1 MRKRVTLC
9 VLTGALALS
18 TLAVPAAQADGSYGD
33 TKITK
38 VVVDG
43 DNKVVVG
50 RDETRFT
57 VSVTVTDDSGFG
69 FWSEAAEWLDV
80 YGPDSGWFQAKY
92 PSCSRVDDTTATC
105 TGGFVINP
113 RTDAP
118 EHLTDDNAGTYRV
131 DTWINASDKDWVWKE
146 SAGTFKLQRHTRL
159 TANASPEPV
168 RKGRTVTV
176 TGRLTRVSWETL
188 TYGGYGGQY
197 VKLQF
202 RKKGA
207 TSFTTLK
214 TVKSTSSGYV
224 SATTTAGYDGAY
236 RFVYAGNSASAAVTS
251 AADAVDVQ

>member
-1 MRKRVTLC
+1 MRKRVTLG

-43 DNKVVVG
+43 DNRVVVG
-50 RDETRFT
+50 KDPMSFAVKVT
-57 VSVTVTDDSGFG
+57 VSDDSGISG
-69 FWSEAAEWLDV
+69 GEWLDV
-80 YGPDSGWFQAKY
+80 YGPDSGWFHDKY

-105 TGGFVINP
+105 TGGFTINP

-118 EHLTDDNAGTYRV
+118 DRLTDDNAGTYRV

-146 SAGTFKLQRHTRL
+146 SAGTFQLQRHTRL

-168 RKGRTVTV
+168 RKGRTITV
-176 TGRLTRVSWETL
+176 SGRLTRVSWETL
-188 TYGGYGGQY
+188 TYGGYGSQY
-197 VKLQF
+197 VKLQY

-207 TSFTTLK
+207 SAFTTLK
-214 TVKSTSSGYV
+214 TVRSTSAGYV
-224 SATTTAGYDGAY
+224 SATTTATYDGDY
-236 RFVYAGNSASAAVTS
+236 RFVYAGNSASAAVSS
-251 AADAVDVQ
+251 AADSVDVQ